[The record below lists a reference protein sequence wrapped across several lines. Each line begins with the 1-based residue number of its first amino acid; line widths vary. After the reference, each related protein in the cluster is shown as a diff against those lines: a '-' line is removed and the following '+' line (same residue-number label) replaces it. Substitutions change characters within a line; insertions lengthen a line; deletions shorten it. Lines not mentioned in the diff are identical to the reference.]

1 MRPCWPA
8 RRFTWRNSDSI
19 PQIHHNGQF
28 RLELAVRACQKSAC
42 HSQVTKEPWESA
54 PQNARIYENSVKTA
68 AFWRTDCPNG
78 YPYDPSRYSTCPYCG
93 NGTFAPTLDPF
104 TAAENSAGSHI
115 SGFQP
120 TIDPFSD
127 ASGNVCCFD
136 PAMPPQCPVVRTH
149 EPDHVCGSPY
159 TARSSR
165 GGCHCKRILHKA
177 PPLPSVS
184 AVCAALLAAD
194 AVKIEILGWVF
205 PLRFSL

>member
-1 MRPCWPA
+1 MGIRSPKCP
-8 RRFTWRNSDSI
+8 
-19 PQIHHNGQF
+19 
-28 RLELAVRACQKSAC
+28 V
-42 HSQVTKEPWESA
+42 
-54 PQNARIYENSVKTA
+54 YENSVKTA

-136 PAMPPQCPVVRTH
+136 PAMPPNVRLSGRMSQTMYVDPH
-149 EPDHVCGSPY
+149 TPQG
-159 TARSSR
+159 
-165 GGCHCKRILHKA
+165 A
-177 PPLPSVS
+177 P
-184 AVCAALLAAD
+184 AAD
-194 AVKIEILGWVF
+194 VTVSVF
-205 PLRFSL
+205 CIRRLPFQAFRQCALPFWQQMP